1 MTSAAKEKI
10 GRSLIYLLLLGM
22 AIVSLM
28 PLYWV
33 FSTALQ
39 LPSYQNEE
47 MQAPVSYVES
57 TPPKLYPVGITE
69 YFSQWSKSREAKKA
83 GDTES
88 FAYHRSKMEEVK
100 TKSFESFKDLFERTK
115 IARWLFNSL
124 YIALIGTL
132 AIVLIDTMAGYV
144 LAKKQFPGKTL
155 IFWMIISTMMV
166 PEQVTLVPTFIMVQ
180 KLQLF
185 DTHFALIFPSLALAF
200 GVFLMR
206 QFLLSIPDALIEA
219 AKIDG
224 ASEWTIFWKVIVPLA
239 KPAMAVLGIFTFVL
253 LWNSFLWPIIVLND
267 ENLLTLPAGLK
278 TLQDAN
284 LASFKLLMT
293 GATIAAIPMIIFFL
307 LFQKYFV
314 KGLAIGGVKE

>member
-1 MTSAAKEKI
+1 MNKLSLKV
-10 GRSLIYLLLLGM
+10 GRFITYTLLIIMAIASLI
-22 AIVSLM
+22 

-33 FSTALQ
+33 FSTSVQ

-47 MQAPVSYVES
+47 MSGPINFVES
-57 TPPKLYPVGITE
+57 NPPRVYPVGITE
-69 YFSQWSKSREAKKA
+69 YFSQWKKKNAAEEAGNVEQA
-83 GDTES
+83 Q
-88 FAYHRSKMEEVK
+88 YHKEKMDEVV
-100 TKSFESFKDLFERTK
+100 TLSFESYVTLFKKTK
-115 IARWLFNSL
+115 ILRWLINSI
-124 YIALIGTL
+124 YIATITTL
-132 AIVLIDTMAGYV
+132 AIVLIDTMSGYV
-144 LAKKQFPGKTL
+144 LAKKKFPGRNI
-155 IFWMIISTMMV
+155 IFWMIISTMMI

-185 DTHFALIFPSLALAF
+185 NSHFALIFPSLALAF

-206 QFLLSIPDALIEA
+206 QFLLNIPDELIEA

-224 ASEWTIFWKVIVPLA
+224 ASEWKIFWAVIVPLA

-253 LWNSFLWPIIVLND
+253 MWNSFLWPIIVLND

-293 GATIAAIPMIIFFL
+293 GASIAAIPMIIFFL